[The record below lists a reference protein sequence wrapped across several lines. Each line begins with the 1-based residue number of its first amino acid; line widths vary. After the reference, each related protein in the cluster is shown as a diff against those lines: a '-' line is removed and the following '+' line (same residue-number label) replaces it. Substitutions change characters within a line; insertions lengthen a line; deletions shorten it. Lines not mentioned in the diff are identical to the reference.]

1 MRIVNRFLY
10 YIHKNQGG
18 GSMVMINGQTLYR
31 GDKICSYIAFFSYT
45 ELMKSLLYIFIYI
58 YAIIFFDKTEYLS
71 ERQFHVKKTSL
82 STRMLPTSRNIC
94 WLIHWLHQSDG
105 LGSISPLRYI
115 CALLWHCSVFYLTIN
130 NCINHIISST
140 MAGHL
145 ELSTATPKPAAPP
158 TQILCSRGSQTYP
171 RKSCSVT

>member
-1 MRIVNRFLY
+1 MFLY
-10 YIHKNQGG
+10 CI
-18 GSMVMINGQTLYR
+18 
-31 GDKICSYIAFFSYT
+31 FSYRFDEEFT
-45 ELMKSLLYIFIYI
+45 IYIYLCHNIFWQNRISVRKAIPCKEITLNIFIYS
-58 YAIIFFDKTEYLS
+58 DVT
-71 ERQFHVKKTSL
+71 
-82 STRMLPTSRNIC
+82 TSRNIC
-94 WLIHWLHQSDG
+94 WLNHWLHQSDG